1 MKLTAKESIA
11 WIQSR
16 RSIYPKTF
24 DKSEK
29 ASKEQIVELLE
40 AARWAPSHKIT
51 QPWRFVVFAD
61 KGLEELVKFQIEMLQ
76 KSNAAPE
83 IVEMKS
89 AKLKLKAE
97 QSSAIIAIIMNRD
110 ELKRVPE
117 WEEMCAVACA
127 VQNIALHASSLGLG
141 GYWST
146 GSFTNHDKMR
156 SYLGLKELDVHLGWY
171 YLGVS
176 KNDREVKRSRLEV
189 EDFAEFR
196 LG

>member
-51 QPWRFVVFAD
+51 QPWRFAVFAD
-61 KGLEELVKFQIEMLQ
+61 KGLEPLVKFQIEMLQ
-76 KSNAAPE
+76 MSNAASE

-156 SYLGLKELDVHLGWY
+156 SYLGLKEQDVHLGWY

>member
-11 WIQSR
+11 WIQSQ

-61 KGLEELVKFQIEMLQ
+61 KGLEPLVKFQIEMLQ
-76 KSNAAPE
+76 MSNAASE